1 MHRSPAWL
9 PALAVAASALF
20 NAARAQELRG
30 TIHDSTT
37 RQPIA
42 GAVVS
47 VLDGAGRSLS
57 RGISNDR
64 GQFRVAAPTGA
75 RELSVKRIG
84 FHPRVI
90 AMPADIAA
98 SADLFMTPLASLLE
112 AIQVN
117 DVTKCSKRSD
127 RAAALALWE
136 QVRTGLLATVVAAE
150 TNPAD
155 MRRLLFDRVLDRGGK
170 TQSQSVHIDSART
183 DRAFGAA
190 LTVAEF
196 IAKGF
201 RSDSIGSEVFYGP
214 DADILL
220 SDEFAAGYCF
230 RIADR
235 DAARSGQ
242 IGLAFS
248 PAERRRERTDI
259 EGTLWVDSI
268 GRRLVDIDYGY
279 LGLDS
284 RVMDLHPGGR
294 TAFRT
299 MSNGL
304 VVLDRWV
311 IRLVASDAEQPSFR
325 AQSVERCSSA
335 RARGTVC
342 MAPPRVPPTLQVHE
356 IGGEI
361 AHAQWP
367 DATEWSAPLG
377 TLRGRAMKDGAPAA
391 GVTVHLDGAD
401 YAATTEA
408 TGAFEIDELLPGPYD
423 VRIENERLAR
433 VGLLLSTGVTF
444 TAMRDSTEI
453 LDVQVPS
460 LEDYTWRACV
470 NDPKRSRQGQSIRM
484 LIVRVVG
491 RNGQPVVGAKVTARF
506 FDRGETVNSQDLETG
521 SQGRLQIC
529 RVPDRATDVTLFVD
543 REGLPPFEWASR
555 LTDVLT
561 TTTVTLPASRTPD
574 DR

>member
-1 MHRSPAWL
+1 MMR
-9 PALAVAASALF
+9 LASCVQVLAIAGSALF
-20 NAARAQELRG
+20 TAARAQELRG
-30 TIHDSTT
+30 TVHDSAT
-37 RQPIA
+37 RQPIP

-47 VLDGAGRSLS
+47 LLDAGGRSLS
-57 RGISNDR
+57 RGITNDR
-64 GQFRVAAPTGA
+64 GQFRVGTPSGA
-75 RELSVKRIG
+75 REISVKRIG
-84 FHPRVI
+84 FRPRVV
-90 AMPADIAA
+90 AMPGDVAAGVDIV
-98 SADLFMTPLASLLE
+98 MTQLASLLE
-112 AIQVN
+112 PIQVS
-117 DVTKCSKRSD
+117 DVTKCSKRTD

-136 QVRTGLLATVVAAE
+136 QVRTGLLATVVAGE
-150 TNPAD
+150 TNPAS
-155 MRRLLFDRVLDRGGK
+155 MRRLVFDRLLDRDGK
-170 TQSQSVHIDSART
+170 TQSQSVRIDSART

-196 IAKGF
+196 LAKGF
-201 RSDSIGSEVFYGP
+201 RSDSLGSQVFYGP

-235 DAARSGQ
+235 DAARPGQ

-284 RVMDLHPGGR
+284 RVMALHPGGR
-294 TAFRT
+294 TSFRT

-311 IRLVASDAEQPSFR
+311 IRLVASDAEQPSLH
-325 AQSVERCSSA
+325 AQSAERCSSA
-335 RARGTVC
+335 RARGAMC
-342 MAPPRVPPTLQVHE
+342 MSTPIPPTLQVHE

-377 TLRGRAMKDGAPAA
+377 TLRGRAVKDGAATA
-391 GVTVHLDGAD
+391 GVTVHLDGTD
-401 YAATTEA
+401 YVATTEA

-423 VRIENERLAR
+423 VGVENERLAR
-433 VGLLLSTGVTF
+433 VGLLLPTGVRLA
-444 TAMRDSTEI
+444 AMRDSTEI
-453 LDVQVPS
+453 LDVPVPS

-470 NDPKRSRQGQSIRM
+470 NDPKRSRQGQTIRM
-484 LIVRVVG
+484 LIVRVVS
-491 RNGQPVVGAKVTARF
+491 RDGQPQVGTKVTARF
-506 FDRGETVNSQDLETG
+506 FDRGETVTSQDLETG

-529 RVPDRATDVTLFVD
+529 RIPDRATDVTLFVERD
-543 REGLPPFEWASR
+543 GLPPFEWANR